1 VSELDR
7 KLPRP
12 SVPRVIGIT
21 GRRAVTA
28 TRVHGPN
35 DPWIAHVFS
44 RRRVFDKA
52 DQAFRMAAIPAGYA
66 YWYRAR

>member
-1 VSELDR
+1 
-7 KLPRP
+7 
-12 SVPRVIGIT
+12 VIGIT